1 MDWPPG
7 MPGIPT
13 PPPIIEE
20 KGFAAEEEVAEAGA
34 GAGAWVGEVRG
45 AASVPTDGTERWT
58 EATK

>member
-1 MDWPPG
+1 